1 MTESQAQAEAERKAS
16 ERGCP
21 PSCACPECL
30 SDEIDVAA
38 ARAGLDVAAIQ
49 MAGRAARAA
58 HRPSRQSTGSGNGS
72 GARRPARRGGKPA
85 SFAQLTFIAALWAD
99 REFESPLA
107 AQVAALETYEEG
119 FDVGAASTFI
129 DMLKKLPRRG
139 ARETRAAQARANV
152 ELEVGRF
159 YKFAGEIY
167 RIQRGRGLYAK
178 RLLEDGRTEYAP
190 GIVTQI
196 DPSMKLS
203 LEEARAWG
211 RETRVCCE
219 CGAQLTDPNSVAAG
233 IGPICAGR
241 YA

>member
-1 MTESQAQAEAERKAS
+1 MTESQAQAEFERKAA
-16 ERGCP
+16 ERGC
-21 PSCACPECL
+21 SSDCGCPECI

-38 ARAGLDVAAIQ
+38 ARWGLNVGRIQVAGQV
-49 MAGRAARAA
+49 ARAA
-58 HRPSRQSTGSGNGS
+58 HRPSRRGAGGGGVGPGKRRVNGPS
-72 GARRPARRGGKPA
+72 DKQWA
-85 SFAQLTFIAALWAD
+85 FITRLFD
-99 REFESPLA
+99 EREFESPLA
-107 AQVAALETYEEG
+107 AQVVAEETYDPEFSG
-119 FDVGAASTFI
+119 KLASVFI
-129 DMLKKLPRRG
+129 DMLLKLPRRG
-139 ARETRAAQARANV
+139 RREVEAAQARAQQ
-152 ELEVGRF
+152 ELEVGRL

-196 DPSMKLS
+196 APEAKLT

-211 RETRVCCE
+211 RETNVCCE
-219 CGAQLTDPNSVAAG
+219 CGALLTDPVSVAAG